1 MYDLV
6 AGLRVPRPASAL
18 CLMAWSVIDNFAPD
32 SVDKSRGTL
41 LLNGTKEATLK
52 LASLSKVCAAN
63 TSHLSPPRTRV
74 RRHLLAEHART
85 PDQLFPHV
93 SVCRQGGP

>member
-18 CLMAWSVIDNFAPD
+18 CLIKWSDIDNFAPD

-63 TSHLSPPRTRV
+63 TSSPSPRTRV

-85 PDQLFPHV
+85 PDHLFPHV